1 MGKKSVY
8 IRGASWIV
16 NGARDKDSPLSID
29 DNSVL
34 IIGHSAVDQL
44 RTNNQDHQEES

>member
-29 DNSVL
+29 DNSFLV
-34 IIGHSAVDQL
+34 IGHSAVDQL